1 MRKFIIFIFIF
12 YSLTSVAQTPEKA
25 LKYYNSAIEFSQTA
39 QFPEAIGELKK
50 AIQVYPEYLDAKIFL
65 GEIYFSAKKY
75 TDCIAI
81 LENAKENIKTLYPSI
96 YQTKMYWLLADA
108 YLLDK
113 NYEKCILNAQLYI
126 NQSKKTEYGIQK
138 ANRLIATA
146 NFSKQAI
153 ANPVNFQP
161 TNIGEN
167 INSSFDDYFPV
178 LTPDAKQLFFTRKIN
193 GQEDIYFSDKINNT
207 WTKAQL
213 LDDKVNTP
221 NYNEGSQSIS
231 ANGNLLFFT
240 TCNRPNV
247 FGSCDI
253 FYTYF
258 DGKNWMQA
266 NGINKPIN
274 TTSWDAQPSYSADG
288 RVLYFSSDRPNGVGG
303 KDIWVSYLDD
313 QLKWSEPNNLGDQI
327 NTPYDEQTPFIHPDG
342 KTLYFISN
350 GHIGMGMN
358 DIFMSKLENGIW
370 SKPVNL
376 GYPINTEKDEMGLF
390 VSTDGSKA
398 YFASSRTEGLGKL
411 DIYEF
416 DLPQAFKP
424 QATTYVKVFVKNAS
438 NNNPLFSQYSII
450 DINTNELVNKGNT
463 NSAGNFTV
471 CLTANRDYALIVQKD
486 GFLLQTENFSFKEGT
501 IFQPYTLDIFLQA
514 IEKNSQVVLNNI
526 FYESNSAAI
535 NPKSYAELDKLFEF
549 LTKNQQI
556 KVEIGGHTDN
566 VGEKTYNQ
574 TLSQKRAQNV
584 VDYLVK
590 KGIASTRIIAKGYAD
605 TQPVVPNTSE
615 ENKAKNRRTVLKII
629 E

>member
-1 MRKFIIFIFIF
+1 
-12 YSLTSVAQTPEKA
+12 
-25 LKYYNSAIEFSQTA
+25 
-39 QFPEAIGELKK
+39 
-50 AIQVYPEYLDAKIFL
+50 
-65 GEIYFSAKKY
+65 
-75 TDCIAI
+75 
-81 LENAKENIKTLYPSI
+81 
-96 YQTKMYWLLADA
+96 MYWLLADA

-113 NYEKCILNAQLYI
+113 NFEKCIINAQMYL
-126 NQSKKTEYGIQK
+126 NQNKKTEYGIQK

-153 ANPVNFQP
+153 ANPVNFHP
-161 TNIGEN
+161 TNIGES
-167 INSSFDDYFPV
+167 INSAFDDYFPV

-193 GQEDIYFSDKINNT
+193 GQEDIYYSDKINNT

-274 TTSWDAQPSYSADG
+274 TSFWDAQPSYAADG
-288 RVLYFSSDRPNGVGG
+288 RALYFSSDRQNGVGG

-313 QLKWSEPNNLGDQI
+313 QLKWSEPKNLGDQI

-350 GHIGMGMN
+350 GHVGMGMN
-358 DIFMSKLENGIW
+358 DIFMSKLENGVW

-398 YFASSRTEGLGKL
+398 YFASNRAEGFGKL

-424 QATTYVKVFVKNAS
+424 QATTYVKVFVKNAL
-438 NNNPLFSQYSII
+438 NKNPLYSQYSII
-450 DINTNELVNKGNT
+450 DINTNEVIIKGNT
-463 NSAGNFTV
+463 NSEGNFTV

-486 GFLLQTENFSFKEGT
+486 GYLLQTENFSFKEGT
-501 IFQPYTLDIFLQA
+501 IFQPYTLDIYLQA

-526 FYESNSAAI
+526 FYESNSATI
-535 NPKSYAELDKLFEF
+535 NPKSYTELDKLFEF